1 MHGAVP
7 VHVGIYHTRVRRAE
21 VDVSKYLWKIA
32 LASVAVYS
40 ILILAGDAPQLA
52 GGLEGFGW
60 QYLPLALGI
69 FSASVSVRALRYHL
83 WLRTMV
89 PGITYKDTARYYV
102 AGLSFLV
109 TPARMGEAVISIF
122 IKEKFGT
129 AKSRTVPLVL
139 LERFYDLVGLSV
151 LLAASMT
158 YSEAEPVMLALPAS
172 LIAAALIIS
181 GKKCLVE
188 RILARIGKIKFLS
201 KFAPDAAES
210 SDTLHSLTRPRFFA
224 ISAGM
229 GTVIPLMDIAG
240 AYMLVLGLGI
250 NLAFPEAVFAISVSV
265 IVAALSFVPGGL
277 FVAEGGQIGILTGL
291 YGVGYA
297 QALLFALMYRISF
310 TWFLTGA
317 GIVFLKRISGGGSV

>member
-1 MHGAVP
+1 M
-7 VHVGIYHTRVRRAE
+7 
-21 VDVSKYLWKIA
+21 DVSKYLWKIA
-32 LASVAVYS
+32 VASVAVYS
-40 ILILAGDAPQLA
+40 ILILAGDWPQLA
-52 GGLEGFGW
+52 GTLDGFQW
-60 QYLPLALGI
+60 HYLPLALGI
-69 FSASVSVRALRYHL
+69 FSASVAVRALRFHA

-89 PGITYKDTARYYV
+89 PGISYKDTVKYYV
-102 AGLSFLV
+102 AGLSFLA

-122 IKEKFGT
+122 IKERFGT

-158 YSEAEPVMLALPAS
+158 YSDSEPAILALPAS
-172 LIAAALIIS
+172 LIAAALIAS
-181 GKKCLVE
+181 RRKGLAE
-188 RILARIGKIKFLS
+188 RALARMGRIKFLS

-210 SDTLHSLTRPRFFA
+210 SATLSDLTRPRFFA

-229 GTVIPLMDIAG
+229 GTVIPLMDIVG
-240 AYMLVLGLGI
+240 AYVLILGLGI
-250 NLAFPEAVFAISVSV
+250 DIALSEAIFVISVSV
-265 IVAALSFVPGGL
+265 ILAALSFVPGGL

-297 QALLFALMYRISF
+297 QALLFALMYRMSF

-317 GIVFLKRISGGGSV
+317 GIVLLKKISASHAVGPN

>member
-1 MHGAVP
+1 MN
-7 VHVGIYHTRVRRAE
+7 
-21 VDVSKYLWKIA
+21 VSKYLWKIA
-32 LASVAVYS
+32 LASVAIYS
-40 ILILAGDAPQLA
+40 VLILAGDWPQLA

-60 QYLPLALGI
+60 HYLPLALGI
-69 FSASVSVRALRYHL
+69 FSASVSVRVLRYHM

-89 PGITYKDTARYYV
+89 PCITYKDTAKYYV

-129 AKSRTVPLVL
+129 PKSRTVPLVL
-139 LERFYDLVGLSV
+139 LERCYDLVGLSV
-151 LLAASMT
+151 LLAVSMT
-158 YSEAEPVMLALPAS
+158 YSDSEPVLLALPAS
-172 LIAAALIIS
+172 LIAAALVIS
-181 GKKCLVE
+181 RRKNIVE
-188 RILARIGKIKFLS
+188 SALARIGKIKFLS
-201 KFAPDAAES
+201 KFAPDPAES
-210 SDTLHSLTRPRFFA
+210 STTLSELTRPKFFA
-224 ISAGM
+224 VSAGM
-229 GTVIPLMDIAG
+229 GTVIPLMDMAG

-250 NLAFPEAVFAISVSV
+250 DLAFPEAVFAISVSV

>member
-1 MHGAVP
+1 M
-7 VHVGIYHTRVRRAE
+7 
-21 VDVSKYLWKIA
+21 DVSKHLWKIA

-40 ILILAGDAPQLA
+40 VLILAGDWQQLA
-52 GGLEGFGW
+52 GGLGDFEW
-60 QYLPLALGI
+60 HYLPLALGI
-69 FSASVSVRALRYHL
+69 FSASVAVRALRYHL

-89 PGITYKDTARYYV
+89 PGISYKDTAKYYV

-139 LERFYDLVGLSV
+139 LERFYDLVGLSI

-158 YSEAEPVMLALPAS
+158 YSEAEPVILALPAA
-172 LIAAALIIS
+172 LIAAALMVS
-181 GKKCLVE
+181 RKKGLVE
-188 RILARIGKIKFLS
+188 RVLGRIGKIRFLS
-201 KFAPDAAES
+201 KFAPDSAQS
-210 SDTLHSLTRPRFFA
+210 SDTLHSLTRPKFFA
-224 ISAGM
+224 VSAGM
-229 GTVIPLMDIAG
+229 GTVIPLTDMAG
-240 AYMLVLGLGI
+240 AYMLILGLGI
-250 NLAFPEAVFAISVSV
+250 DLAFPEAVFAISVSV

-291 YGVGYA
+291 YGIGYA
-297 QALLFALMYRISF
+297 QALLFALMYRMSF

-317 GIVFLKRISGGGSV
+317 GIAFLKKISGKSHAAGENWSVR

>member
-1 MHGAVP
+1 M
-7 VHVGIYHTRVRRAE
+7 
-21 VDVSKYLWKIA
+21 DVSKHLWKIA
-32 LASVAVYS
+32 AASVAIYS
-40 ILILAGDAPQLA
+40 VLILAGDWPQLA
-52 GGLEGFGW
+52 GSLGVFQW
-60 QYLPLALGI
+60 HYLPLALGI
-69 FSASVSVRALRYHL
+69 FSASVAVRVLRYHL

-89 PGITYKDTARYYV
+89 PGISYKDTARYYV

-158 YSEAEPVMLALPAS
+158 YSDSEPALLALPAS
-172 LIAAALIIS
+172 LIAAALIVS
-181 GKKCLVE
+181 RRKNLVE
-188 RILARIGKIKFLS
+188 RMLARIGRIRFLS

-210 SDTLHSLTRPRFFA
+210 STTLSELTRPRFFA

-229 GTVIPLMDIAG
+229 GTAVPLMDMAG
-240 AYMLVLGLGI
+240 AYVLMLGLGI
-250 NLAFPEAVFAISVSV
+250 DLAFAEAVFAISVSV

-291 YGVGYA
+291 YGIGYA
-297 QALLFALMYRISF
+297 QALLFALMYRVSF
-310 TWFLTGA
+310 TWFLTGT
-317 GIVFLKRISGGGSV
+317 GIVFLKRISGGRPKDGQGAN